1 MMKKMAIAAVLSL
14 IVAVLFSMGRYE
26 WCVSVMVVICVS
38 SLILEEL
45 MRKRRLKREIP
56 KPSWEK

>member
-1 MMKKMAIAAVLSL
+1 MVKKMASAAVLSL
-14 IVAVLFSMGRYE
+14 VVSILFSMGRYE
-26 WCVSVMVVICVS
+26 WCVGVMVSICVS
-38 SLILEEL
+38 SLLLEEL